1 MHVFIVINLLGM
13 SSFDKNCT
21 IFIIES
27 IISGDVNQYTE
38 LFDSW
43 DNNASISS
51 AKVSLNMGQIHPKN
65 VLAVI

>member
-1 MHVFIVINLLGM
+1 MRVFIVINLLGM

-27 IISGDVNQYTE
+27 IISGDVNQYKE
-38 LFDSW
+38 LFGSW

-65 VLAVI
+65 VSAVI